1 MLRTTTTA
9 AVRAFKPA
17 QVSAIPRRNY
27 SDGAFSDK
35 ERAEEAKYIRA
46 KEAEQIKKLKEQL
59 AQREKEI
66 AELKKNNEK
75 K

>member
-1 MLRTTTTA
+1 MLRTTSTVA
-9 AVRAFKPA
+9 IRAFKPV
-17 QVSAIPRRNY
+17 QVAYVARCSY
-27 SDGAFSDK
+27 TTTGSFSEK
-35 ERAEEAKYIRA
+35 EKAEEVKYIRA

-66 AELKKNNEK
+66 ADLKKEK